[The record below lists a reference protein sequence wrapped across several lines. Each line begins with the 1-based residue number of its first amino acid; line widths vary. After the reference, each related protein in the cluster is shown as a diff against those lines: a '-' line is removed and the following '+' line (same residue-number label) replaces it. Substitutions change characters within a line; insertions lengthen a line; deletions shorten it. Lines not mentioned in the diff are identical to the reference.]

1 MVGII
6 SSRYYMIGY
15 VCGILVL
22 VALRSERAS
31 SSSMVHLGYHDC
43 WLCLCGLAVNPNA
56 KTLKEKLKGSSEPKK
71 PALEA
76 RFKILH
82 SSSIKLNA
90 AVLFAGFWLVWLSAA
105 KTPFEIKSS
114 EYRGF
119 TTWSEASLH

>member
-1 MVGII
+1 MCVEFWFWWQ
-6 SSRYYMIGY
+6 SSE
-15 VCGILVL
+15 LV
-22 VALRSERAS
+22 S
-31 SSSMVHLGYHDC
+31 SSSMVHLGFHDC
-43 WLCLCGLAVNPNA
+43 WPCLCGLVVNPNA

-90 AVLFAGFWLVWLSAA
+90 AFLFAGFWLVWLSAA
-105 KTPFEIKSS
+105 KTTFEIKSS

-119 TTWSEASLH
+119 TTWSEASSH